1 MKNNKKNIFSNGD
14 EERKIDDILP
24 SKESQMQSFLER
36 MTSSASGIPEPQIS
50 TANISEAIQGKSV
63 VKDEEKDRILG
74 ITDVGIIEFDDKIIK
89 GITIA
94 TQNILKKFKQRVANG
109 SVIYPNV
116 METLTYIEF
125 TNAAFIETPEFIEVK
140 EELNKVLKGMLESD
154 NPKYIEAA
162 REGILGFFEASENNI
177 IRGKKH
183 FGCGYAIQNA
193 EEKEFLRADFIAEMV
208 EDGVIDYDFLEM
220 AGEIDK
226 LDFELIDCLYK
237 KTELFT
243 PDQVARA
250 LITSGCFSSRENIL
264 EYYAMN
270 DKRYF
275 VNLATSK
282 EIAEY
287 IIEGKISPRDALKKI
302 RIDDIKD
309 FEPELLEEFLCVSNF
324 PKGTEFIEY
333 ISSKTKNER
342 FLSKKLLSKLD
353 RERFLKVVLSEKVA
367 KNAGN
372 PYTSEDYIN
381 EYGKLKVEDIM
392 KLESLGKIDGADLI
406 KLTSFKS
413 IKAQDPEEY
422 SKMIDAL
429 ENYYDLDTLEELL
442 KVGKVNKKF
451 AELYNDF
458 LENGLTEEQRKTY
471 FEKMNKKLSE
481 KENSDEITTMLVQAG
496 LNVGSNIEHEISEDF
511 IAEQFLMD
519 EISENDL
526 MGFYEN
532 GLITLKTIRF
542 LYSDPDLISKFE
554 EGKIDYRVLNILENR
569 ADIIKKELKA
579 GRITTKQLMDLYS
592 KADGIEIEEFA
603 EITEGYE
610 FEDEVLAEFLS
621 DEVSSRKVQALFNNY
636 YISQDDLSILVA
648 RNIITKEEADEFAK
662 QIATHEQYESI
673 FSLDTRFIKLTR
685 ETEGESRGYG
695 YHHTVIPGEH
705 VPSRASQ
712 IKNDPELQELL
723 LTQIG
728 FDERTLTLQGTNNS
742 LDGYRVYP
750 SEDYGIMVFLK
761 NDRPGNATYIMSL
774 QQGMYFL
781 NKIVRERRNQTGETE
796 LGVSLESDATKG
808 ELRET
813 EHVKVKNASAGW
825 GANIVSAMK
834 KLSPEFKEKMKRPS
848 DYRSSIEDITEEI
861 RKDYQERKERD

>member
-324 PKGTEFIEY
+324 PKGTEFIDY

-342 FLSKKLLSKLD
+342 FLSKKLLSCTASDISAATIGRLVSPPS
-353 RERFLKVVLSEKVA
+353 FLC
-367 KNAGN
+367 
-372 PYTSEDYIN
+372 
-381 EYGKLKVEDIM
+381 
-392 KLESLGKIDGADLI
+392 
-406 KLTSFKS
+406 
-413 IKAQDPEEY
+413 
-422 SKMIDAL
+422 
-429 ENYYDLDTLEELL
+429 
-442 KVGKVNKKF
+442 
-451 AELYNDF
+451 
-458 LENGLTEEQRKTY
+458 
-471 FEKMNKKLSE
+471 
-481 KENSDEITTMLVQAG
+481 
-496 LNVGSNIEHEISEDF
+496 
-511 IAEQFLMD
+511 
-519 EISENDL
+519 
-526 MGFYEN
+526 
-532 GLITLKTIRF
+532 
-542 LYSDPDLISKFE
+542 
-554 EGKIDYRVLNILENR
+554 
-569 ADIIKKELKA
+569 
-579 GRITTKQLMDLYS
+579 
-592 KADGIEIEEFA
+592 
-603 EITEGYE
+603 
-610 FEDEVLAEFLS
+610 
-621 DEVSSRKVQALFNNY
+621 
-636 YISQDDLSILVA
+636 
-648 RNIITKEEADEFAK
+648 
-662 QIATHEQYESI
+662 
-673 FSLDTRFIKLTR
+673 
-685 ETEGESRGYG
+685 
-695 YHHTVIPGEH
+695 
-705 VPSRASQ
+705 
-712 IKNDPELQELL
+712 
-723 LTQIG
+723 
-728 FDERTLTLQGTNNS
+728 
-742 LDGYRVYP
+742 
-750 SEDYGIMVFLK
+750 
-761 NDRPGNATYIMSL
+761 
-774 QQGMYFL
+774 
-781 NKIVRERRNQTGETE
+781 
-796 LGVSLESDATKG
+796 
-808 ELRET
+808 LRMACT
-813 EHVKVKNASAGW
+813 
-825 GANIVSAMK
+825 
-834 KLSPEFKEKMKRPS
+834 
-848 DYRSSIEDITEEI
+848 
-861 RKDYQERKERD
+861 